1 MQWQL
6 ILIILR
12 LHPYLPQAVFM
23 LNKLKLKQLNKPQR
37 LQQRLSSSNNNIT
50 SNYKDNAKWKLNN
63 ACNKKHSGFKS
74 LVKSFPIYK
83 IIILVLGI
91 PGH

>member
-1 MQWQL
+1 MQWQP

-37 LQQRLSSSNNNIT
+37 LQQPLNNNNIMN
-50 SNYKDNAKWKLNN
+50 NYKDIDKLKQNSGY
-63 ACNKKHSGFKS
+63 NKKGCKS
-74 LVKSFPIYK
+74 SVKSFPIYR
-83 IIILVLGI
+83 IIIQLLETR
-91 PGH
+91 H